1 MRENVGEK
9 LKEEEYCVSG
19 KWGGNQINVHAVVRA
34 DLERGLLGT
43 GHLHSCILDARP
55 SSHKVS

>member
-1 MRENVGEK
+1 MGEK